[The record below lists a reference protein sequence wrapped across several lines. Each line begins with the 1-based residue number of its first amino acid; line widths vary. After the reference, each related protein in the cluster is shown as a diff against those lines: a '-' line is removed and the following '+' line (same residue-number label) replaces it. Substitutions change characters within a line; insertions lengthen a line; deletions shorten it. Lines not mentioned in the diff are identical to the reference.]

1 MPCHNVKTCPVFSL
15 CGSCIMVCS
24 FFSILYNVSF
34 LFCFSFLIVTE
45 RLLSFIY
52 VSYVKALIGSLNFGL
67 YLTSINF
74 SSLKYSLIQKMLM
87 LLMYSFMPISSLFT
101 FLCNILSSPLN
112 YCFEMSMYPL

>member
-101 FLCNILSSPLN
+101 FLCNIQSSPLN